1 VIAESYPESRW
12 IGQIDGVV
20 AAVFHLMLGR
30 SCGEADE
37 EVAAGMKVSAKV
49 LFSGA
54 VEGCCVVEFTAA
66 AARKLT
72 DAFLGAEGGSG
83 IAWDDA
89 MVDDAVG
96 ELCNMIAGGWKS
108 QLGNRDAAC
117 HLSSPTIERGMGLV
131 EMSGCGGIR
140 VERTYG
146 FDGSVFRV
154 ELAIRQGQLLAF
166 SSWLG

>member
-1 VIAESYPESRW
+1 VIDESCAESRW
-12 IGQIDGVV
+12 IGKIDGVV

-37 EVAAGMKVSAKV
+37 AVAAGMKVSAKV

-54 VEGCCVVEFTAA
+54 VEGCCVVEFTVA

-72 DAFLGAEGGSG
+72 DAFLGAEGGVG
-83 IAWDDA
+83 AWDDA

-108 QLGNRDAAC
+108 QLGSRDAAC
-117 HLSSPTIERGMGLV
+117 QLSSPTVERGMRLV
-131 EMSGCGGIR
+131 ELSGCGGTR
-140 VERTYG
+140 VERMYG

-154 ELAIRQGQLLAF
+154 ELAIR
-166 SSWLG
+166 

>member
-1 VIAESYPESRW
+1 VITESCAESRW

-30 SCGEADE
+30 SCGEMDEAVAD
-37 EVAAGMKVSAKV
+37 GMKISAKV
-49 LFSGA
+49 VFSGA
-54 VEGCCVVEFTAA
+54 VEGCCVVEFPAA

-72 DAFLGAEGGSG
+72 DAFLEAECGVGA
-83 IAWDDA
+83 AWDDA

-108 QLGNRDAAC
+108 RLGSGDAAC
-117 HLSSPTIERGMGLV
+117 QLSSPTIERGMGLV

-140 VERTYG
+140 VERMYG

-154 ELAIRQGQLLAF
+154 ELAIR
-166 SSWLG
+166 

>member
-1 VIAESYPESRW
+1 MIDESCTESQW

-30 SCGEADE
+30 SCGETDE
-37 EVAAGMKVSAKV
+37 SVAAGMKISAKV

-54 VEGCCVVEFTAA
+54 LEGCCVVELPATAA
-66 AARKLT
+66 RRLT
-72 DAFLGAEGGSG
+72 DAFLGAEGGVG
-83 IAWDDA
+83 GAWDDA

-108 QLGNRDAAC
+108 QLGSRDAAC
-117 HLSSPTIERGMGLV
+117 QLSSPAVERGMGLV
-131 EMSGCGGIR
+131 ELSGCGGTR
-140 VERTYG
+140 VERMYG

-154 ELAIRQGQLLAF
+154 ELAIR
-166 SSWLG
+166 

>member
-1 VIAESYPESRW
+1 VIAESCAESRW

-37 EVAAGMKVSAKV
+37 AAAIGMAISAKV
-49 LFSGA
+49 IFSGA
-54 VEGCCVVEFTAA
+54 VEGCCVVEFPAA
-66 AARKLT
+66 AAKKLT
-72 DAFLGAEGGSG
+72 DAFLGAECGTGV
-83 IAWDDA
+83 AWDDA

-108 QLGNRDAAC
+108 RLGSRDAAC
-117 HLSSPTIERGMGLV
+117 QLSSPTVERGMGLV
-131 EMSGCGGIR
+131 ELSGCGGTR

-154 ELAIRQGQLLAF
+154 ELMIR
-166 SSWLG
+166 